1 MPLLHKNN
9 HMWNQ
14 KQKDEKKKT
23 GGGEGREG
31 TLMGGEYHM
40 IDATN
45 QR

>member
-9 HMWNQ
+9 HMRDT
-14 KQKDEKKKT
+14 KHRDEK
-23 GGGEGREG
+23 GGGALW
-31 TLMGGEYHM
+31 TLMGGKYHM